1 MKAAVRGVDYFV
13 RGEEL
18 LKYLDRLALEELKQ
32 KQKKAT
38 VHTLLPAS
46 SSTGGGAGGGETSS
60 MPAND
65 QADNLIRAEQHS
77 GVVLRISGGA
87 TTEKLL
93 TPNGG
98 TTDTQNNDSETV
110 QLQQQDTDIN
120 VTRAHDSL
128 DDYMAFNS
136 DGETDDGFD
145 NNDDKLNFEALDS
158 YDDDDI
164 APHDVMFGDELLAA
178 VGGIEGILADVLD
191 PYPYMD
197 EPYEP
202 RPANSMY
209 NDYPGLY
216 DGDYGPNAEEDIALA
231 SEEYFHEKLDERVDV
246 QYEW

>member
-1 MKAAVRGVDYFV
+1 MIT
-13 RGEEL
+13 
-18 LKYLDRLALEELKQ
+18 EELKQ

-110 QLQQQDTDIN
+110 QLQQQAD
-120 VTRAHDSL
+120 
-128 DDYMAFNS
+128 
-136 DGETDDGFD
+136 
-145 NNDDKLNFEALDS
+145 
-158 YDDDDI
+158 
-164 APHDVMFGDELLAA
+164 
-178 VGGIEGILADVLD
+178 ADV
-191 PYPYMD
+191 PSTS
-197 EPYEP
+197 
-202 RPANSMY
+202 AT
-209 NDYPGLY
+209 
-216 DGDYGPNAEEDIALA
+216 
-231 SEEYFHEKLDERVDV
+231 
-246 QYEW
+246 